1 MILELKLN
9 DGSKC
14 VFGGNFTFL
23 VADDKYLEVRAW
35 NDRTLALKLKDFP
48 TYSTEGNIIY
58 CEEEDECK
66 I

>member
-23 VADDKYLEVRAW
+23 VDNNKYLELRAW
-35 NDRTLALKLKDFP
+35 NDRTLARKLKDYP
-48 TYSTEGNIIY
+48 TYNEERNIVY
-58 CEEEDECK
+58 CEEAVDD
-66 I
+66 